1 MNYIEVN
8 FSCHPA
14 SEIINDILSA
24 TLGEIGFESFIE
36 NKNSIVGYIRKDIF
50 NVKNIEDVLSEFPIE
65 SEISFDYKEI
75 EDRNWNEEWEKH
87 YFEPLVID
95 NKCIIKSTFHNV
107 TETYDYNILIDP
119 KMAFGT
125 GHHQTTELM
134 IREILK
140 ENLTEKTVL
149 DMGCGTAIL
158 AILASMRGAKAVTAI
173 DIDRWAYDNAIEN
186 IALNNI
192 ANVSVSI
199 GDADILPR
207 QEVFDIIFAN
217 INRNILLADIHI
229 YAKAL
234 NVGGSLYMS
243 GFYTED
249 IELIKIECEK
259 NGLTFCYNTKKN
271 NWACAK
277 FTK

>member
-8 FSCHPA
+8 FSCNPA
-14 SEIINDILSA
+14 SEVINDILSA
-24 TLGEIGFESFIE
+24 TMGEIGFESFTESE
-36 NKNSIVGYIRKDIF
+36 NGILGYIRKDIF
-50 NVKNIEDVLSEFPIE
+50 NVKNIKNVLSGFPIE

-95 NKCIIKSTFHNV
+95 NKCIVKSTFHNV

-140 ENLTEKTVL
+140 ENMTGKVVL

-158 AILASMRGAKAVTAI
+158 AILASMRGAKDVTAV
-173 DIDRWAYDNAIEN
+173 DIDQWAYDNAIEN
-186 IALNNI
+186 LALNNI

-207 QEVFDIIFAN
+207 HEVFDIIFAN

-234 NVGGSLYMS
+234 KVEGSLYMS

-249 IELIKIECEK
+249 IELIKIECKK

-271 NWACAK
+271 NWACTK

>member
-8 FSCHPA
+8 FSCNPA
-14 SEIINDILSA
+14 SEVINDILSA
-24 TLGEIGFESFIE
+24 TMGEIGFESFTESE
-36 NKNSIVGYIRKDIF
+36 NGILGYISKDIF
-50 NVKNIEDVLSEFPIE
+50 NVKNIKNVLSGFPIE

-95 NKCIIKSTFHNV
+95 NKCIVKSTFHNV

-186 IALNNI
+186 LALNNI

-249 IELIKIECEK
+249 IQLIKIECEK

-271 NWACAK
+271 NWACTK

>member
-36 NKNSIVGYIRKDIF
+36 NKNGIVGYIRKDIF

-140 ENLTEKTVL
+140 ENLTGKVVL

-158 AILASMRGAKAVTAI
+158 AILASMRGAKDVTAV
-173 DIDRWAYDNAIEN
+173 DIDQWAYDNAIEN
-186 IALNNI
+186 LALNNI

-271 NWACAK
+271 NWACTK